1 MAEINFIEERE
12 KFQKEQK
19 ELFKKFVELNVN
31 EHTETKN
38 DLTYL
43 SWAWAWQETL
53 KICPTATYDIK
64 HFLDKILTFC
74 RFKAKL

>member
-31 EHTETKN
+31 DHTETKN

-43 SWAWAWQETL
+43 SWAWSWQETL
-53 KICPTATYDIK
+53 KI
-64 HFLDKILTFC
+64 
-74 RFKAKL
+74 

>member
-1 MAEINFIEERE
+1 MAEINYIEERE

-31 EHTETKN
+31 DKTETKN

-53 KICPTATYDIK
+53 KICPTATYEIK
-64 HFLDKILTFC
+64 HFLDKDGVNRC
-74 RFKAKL
+74 YQ